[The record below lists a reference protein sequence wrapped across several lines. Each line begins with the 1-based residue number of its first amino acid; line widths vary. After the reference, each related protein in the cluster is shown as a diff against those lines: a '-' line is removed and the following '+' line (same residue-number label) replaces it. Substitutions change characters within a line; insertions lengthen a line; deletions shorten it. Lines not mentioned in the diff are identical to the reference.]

1 MVTSVVTNTTPIRTR
16 PQPPGGASSRWPNH
30 RRRCAHRR
38 CNTPAHRGADRASI
52 RQRYRTVRMDGPAH
66 HPASGRCWHRS
77 GRHPAL
83 DHGSAAAGATRRTDV
98 AAGSHRRR
106 HLRRRIL
113 RSCSGSRVRVRRT
126 RDVGCR
132 RLTGHGRDCSW
143 HGATCDRHSLH
154 GQLPWCPERR
164 AAAAINTPP
173 AIRAIPHHLRNRA
186 KGPASS
192 AVTGP
197 AMVTQPQ
204 VGNQGVVSD
213 VWRMRQDGARAAT
226 RRSTLSVRQRQAGSC
241 CRHRRHRVGHRP
253 GHRRCCWHRRSDTR
267 PRLPTRCRRGAHRYT
282 HQQPN
287 NNAQD
292 QQAGEA

>member
-16 PQPPGGASSRWPNH
+16 PQPPGGASSRWPDH

-173 AIRAIPHHLRNRA
+173 AIRAIPPIS
-186 KGPASS
+186 G
-192 AVTGP
+192 T
-197 AMVTQPQ
+197 
-204 VGNQGVVSD
+204 
-213 VWRMRQDGARAAT
+213 AR
-226 RRSTLSVRQRQAGSC
+226 RGQ
-241 CRHRRHRVGHRP
+241 
-253 GHRRCCWHRRSDTR
+253 
-267 PRLPTRCRRGAHRYT
+267 RLPPSPGLPWLPSLRSGIRESYLTFGECARTAREQPRG
-282 HQQPN
+282 
-287 NNAQD
+287 D
-292 QQAGEA
+292 QHCQYDSGKLGHVAGIGAID